1 MNRRQSFLLDR
12 MSPNRSHMPNT
23 WGYKKQVLVLRKKST
38 VQIAQIKL
46 NLNFYLL
53 SKIYSVSCNL
63 YNKTFIYRWWTECN
77 HRLLPVIKKTRLI
90 TYVRIQDGNK
100 TDPRKWHN
108 VIIGSVYKIYI
119 FIIFT
124 RSALFHIPLIGS
136 ALKGIKNNREI
147 TIDM

>member
-1 MNRRQSFLLDR
+1 
-12 MSPNRSHMPNT
+12 MPNT
-23 WGYKKQVLVLRKKST
+23 WGYKKQVLVLRKKIT

-53 SKIYSVSCNL
+53 SKIYSVNWKYSGNL
-63 YNKTFIYRWWTECN
+63 FNKNVHLSAANRTYFGN
-77 HRLLPVIKKTRLI
+77 HRLVSGYRENQIDNQYESKM
-90 TYVRIQDGNK
+90 GNQSKIGK
-100 TDPRKWHN
+100 TDPRKLDN

-124 RSALFHIPLIGS
+124 RSALFHIPLKGS